1 LYYYVARRLAAAVA
15 VLLGAATITFLLA
28 HAIPVDPIVVW
39 LGKSAS
45 YDANLVA
52 IYTKTYHLHD
62 PLYVQYVYY
71 IIGLLH
77 FQLGFSY
84 LRHEPVATVISQT
97 FPYTLQIIL
106 LGMIIEVIL
115 GVGGALLSAKYEGS
129 VVEKVIKL
137 TYIGSY
143 ASPTFMIALV
153 LLLIFTSAFKFLP
166 TSGLADP
173 FVSLPYHITGVPI
186 LDALLE
192 QNWPA
197 FVSLLE
203 HAILPSL
210 ALAIA
215 GYGFVTRVLGSS
227 ISDVMGSTFV
237 KAARSRGITE
247 NKILLNYGLKNSLLE
262 AITLIALLLTF
273 SLTGDVFVETIFSY
287 PGLGYYAVQAIE
299 AFDYPG
305 IIGTTLV
312 YTVIILVV
320 NLAADLLYLVADPR
334 VRLK

>member
-1 LYYYVARRLAAAVA
+1 M

-28 HAIPVDPIVVW
+28 HAIPVNPIVVW

-45 YDANLVA
+45 YNPNLVA
-52 IYTKTYHLHD
+52 IYTKTYHLND
-62 PLYVQYVYY
+62 PLYVQYFYFIY
-71 IIGLLH
+71 GLIHL
-77 FQLGFSY
+77 QLGFSP
-84 LRHEPVATVISQT
+84 LRHELVTTVISET
-97 FPYTLQIIL
+97 FPYTLQIII
-106 LGMIIEVIL
+106 LGMIFEAIL
-115 GVGGALLSAKYEGS
+115 GIGGALLSAKYNGRIF
-129 VVEKVIKL
+129 EKAIKI

-153 LLLIFTSAFKFLP
+153 LLLIFTTIFKFLP
-166 TSGLADP
+166 TSGVISP
-173 FVSLPYHITGVPI
+173 FVKLPSPITGIPM
-186 LDALLE
+186 LDALIE
-192 QNWPA
+192 GNWPA
-197 FVSLLE
+197 FWSLLS

-227 ISDVMGSTFV
+227 ITDVMGSTFV

-247 NKILLNYGLKNSLLE
+247 NKILVNYGLKNSLLE
-262 AITLIALLLTF
+262 AITLVALLLTF

-312 YTVIILVV
+312 YTTIILLV